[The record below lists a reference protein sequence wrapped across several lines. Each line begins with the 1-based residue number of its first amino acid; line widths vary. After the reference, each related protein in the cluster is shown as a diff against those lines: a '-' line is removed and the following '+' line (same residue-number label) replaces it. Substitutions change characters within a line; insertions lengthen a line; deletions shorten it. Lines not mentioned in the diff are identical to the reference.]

1 MNFSE
6 KNKCVFIHANKTAG
20 RSISMAIFG
29 NVREHL
35 TIKELF
41 NLQFDKPEK
50 EKRLE
55 KCRTDYRYQLLK
67 KYWDHYFKFLIIR
80 NPWDRKLSDFFFGKR
95 EGIVKENTDFTTYIR
110 NNHLNNDL
118 WNSPC
123 LNWVEDKDGNIDKNI
138 FIGKFENLQED
149 FNFIC
154 DKIGIERKKLPHINS
169 TTHSSYWEYYNDETN
184 LTFPKHRFKKFIK
197 DVVNGTIERN
207 EVILVEIKKHLEH
220 CDGVMIGRAIY
231 QNPYFLAEIENKIF
245 NNPNVPSRTELA
257 EKLVEYVKEEAK
269 KGTRVNQIMR
279 HTVGLYHGQSGA
291 NKWKR
296 YLSENMMARDSDFK
310 KVDHIMKIAQNNE
323 KSNQITS

>member
-169 TTHSSYWEYYNDETN
+169 TTHSSYWEYYNDET
-184 LTFPKHRFKKFIK
+184 K
-197 DVVNGTIERN
+197 E
-207 EVILVEIKKHLEH
+207 
-220 CDGVMIGRAIY
+220 MIGEKYKKDID
-231 QNPYFLAEIENKIF
+231 FF
-245 NNPNVPSRTELA
+245 N
-257 EKLVEYVKEEAK
+257 YVFGK
-269 KGTRVNQIMR
+269 
-279 HTVGLYHGQSGA
+279 
-291 NKWKR
+291 
-296 YLSENMMARDSDFK
+296 
-310 KVDHIMKIAQNNE
+310 
-323 KSNQITS
+323 